1 MFTVRRFYLMRNQDV
16 SGTSGVGVVAFGVE
30 FHDGTAVL
38 RWNTSTSSTAIYNSV
53 EDIIEIHGHGGATT
67 VEWID

>member
-1 MFTVRRFYLMRNQDV
+1 MFTVRRFYLMRTEDV

-38 RWNTSTSSTAIYNSV
+38 RWNTSTSSTAVYASV
-53 EDIIEIHGHGGATT
+53 EDVIEIHGHGGMTT
-67 VEWID
+67 VEWVD